1 MRWQEMADN
10 LYVSRSNK
18 ERLKYENDEEIIYD
32 TYTQHIVDDQEIYES
47 ENRAYE
53 QIPLHLVSI
62 TDKYGIE

>member
-1 MRWQEMADN
+1 MADN

-32 TYTQHIVDDQEIYES
+32 TYTQYIVDDQEIYES

-53 QIPLHLVSI
+53 QIPLHLISI